1 MRALQRQ
8 CEVFTA
14 EAAGAQKNALQDVAV
29 QESEDSINGT
39 AEALRCCPIM
49 PLFFHIAPYLHR
61 KQPGNYLTRG
71 VKKPLQIVAAV

>member
-1 MRALQRQ
+1 M
-8 CEVFTA
+8 TA
-14 EAAGAQKNALQDVAV
+14 CGRCRDNASFSLLKNALRDVAV
-29 QESEDSINGT
+29 QESEESINGT